1 MTLDLSCDSFRIV
14 INNGFMLWNLKLCE
28 TSADTS
34 GPFTHTWRKNTP
46 SDALTLHLI
55 AACEAHWIKSNLK
68 IWKDCQLHLKSAQ
81 LPVLNVGILLL
92 CKPRIRRLYMS
103 YISYQYI
110 WADCSACE
118 CHDDQGFA
126 EILKWARQLPSH
138 KPLINHC
145 VSTFVSRNPLVLL
158 PVVLF
163 FVFLAASKCHRVYF
177 SLQTTTTA
185 TTTTVLSLLC
195 SAALL
200 PLCRWQPVDREPPS
214 HQQLWWEMCPLPPF
228 PASCPHPPPLH
239 KGLPKGGRHLGS
251 ACVLQPSSA
260 QLHTGKHN
268 THTHTH
274 THTHTYT
281 HTQGDGHTN
290 TWTQT
295 QG

>member
-103 YISYQYI
+103 YTSYQYI

-158 PVVLF
+158 PVVLVF
-163 FVFLAASKCHRVYF
+163 FFWQRLS
-177 SLQTTTTA
+177 A
-185 TTTTVLSLLC
+185 TVLYKQPPQQQQQCCPCCAVQRCCRCVGGSQMTESPPLTSSFGGRCVLSLL
-195 SAALL
+195 SLPVVLILL
-200 PLCRWQPVDREPPS
+200 PFTRVFQRGVD
-214 HQQLWWEMCPLPPF
+214 
-228 PASCPHPPPLH
+228 
-239 KGLPKGGRHLGS
+239 
-251 ACVLQPSSA
+251 
-260 QLHTGKHN
+260 T
-268 THTHTH
+268 
-274 THTHTYT
+274 
-281 HTQGDGHTN
+281 
-290 TWTQT
+290 
-295 QG
+295 